1 MTAERV
7 KNAFSL
13 EDSKGTQ
20 VGAREKEGGLA
31 LRTLLYRFLRVVFH
45 YTDAIIVEHLLAS
58 LSMSFSP

>member
-20 VGAREKEGGLA
+20 VGAREEEGGLA
-31 LRTLLYRFLRVVFH
+31 LRTLLYRFLRVW
-45 YTDAIIVEHLLAS
+45 YSTTL
-58 LSMSFSP
+58 MP